1 MIARALKVWLFSMPL
16 LLFAAGCAVGPDFV
30 RPGPP
35 DVARYTYREGP
46 AETAEAGGKTQ
57 RFEMGAELAEEWWRL
72 FNSPELDSM
81 VKAAIEENWNLKSA
95 IARLNQS
102 RESLYA
108 GYGVFFPQADG
119 KFSATRQKFSFAQFG
134 ASPGASPFG
143 TTSPIFNLLT
153 LSGTVSYVLDVFGG
167 QRRNV
172 ENLAAQAD
180 YQNATVLATCLTL
193 SGNVVN
199 TAIAGAGYRAEIEAT
214 EEMIRFQREQVRI
227 TENQAKAGTAP
238 YSAVLSLRS
247 QLAATEATLPPLA
260 QNLSQTEHLLA
271 SLMGRTPAEWAPPPL
286 DLEAIALP
294 EDLPVALPSEL
305 VRRRPDILVAEAQ
318 LHSASASVGVAT
330 AAMFPSITLNA
341 TWGQNSQSTGTL
353 FASDGNFWNLGAAL
367 TQPIFHGGTL
377 WFQRKA
383 AIEGYNA
390 ALAAYRQTVVAGF
403 QQVADSLRAV
413 EHDAETLKA
422 QSEALAA
429 AGHSLR
435 LMKVNHEAGL
445 VNYLQVLTAETQYR
459 QAKLGYIQ
467 AKTLRLQDTTAL
479 FVALG
484 GGWEKSSE

>member
-1 MIARALKVWLFSMPL
+1 MIRRDFKAWLLLTPL
-16 LLFAAGCAVGPDFV
+16 FLFAAGCAVGPDFA
-30 RPGPP
+30 RPDPP
-35 DVARYTYREGP
+35 DAAGYTYGGGP
-46 AETAEAGGKTQ
+46 AETVQAGGKTQ
-57 RFEMGAELAEEWWRL
+57 RFEMGALLAEEWWRL
-72 FNSPELDSM
+72 FNSAELDSM

-95 IARLNQS
+95 VARLKQS
-102 RESLYA
+102 QQSLYA

-134 ASPGASPFG
+134 ASPGATPFG
-143 TTSPIFNLLT
+143 ATSPIFNLLT

-172 ENLAAQAD
+172 ENLSAQVD
-180 YQNATVLATCLTL
+180 YQNATVLAACLTL

-199 TAIAGAGYRAEIEAT
+199 AAVANAGYRAEMEAT
-214 EEMIRFQREQVRI
+214 EEMIRYQREQVRI
-227 TENQAKAGTAP
+227 TENQVKAGTAP

-260 QNLSQTEHLLA
+260 QSLNQTEHLLA
-271 SLMGRTPAEWAPPPL
+271 SLTGRTPGEWAPPPL
-286 DLEAIALP
+286 DLEAITLP
-294 EDLPVALPSEL
+294 AELPVALPSEL

-318 LHSASASVGVAT
+318 LHSASASIGVAT
-330 AAMFPSITLNA
+330 AAMFPSITLSA
-341 TWGQNSQSTGTL
+341 GWGQNSTSTGTL

-383 AIEGYNA
+383 AIEGYNS

-413 EHDAETLKA
+413 EHDAEALKA
-422 QSEALAA
+422 HSEALAA
-429 AGHSLR
+429 ADYSLR
-435 LMKVNHEAGL
+435 LMKVNYEAGL

-484 GGWEKSSE
+484 GGWGKDSE